1 MLRGAAL
8 MSFLY
13 RKQALESQY
22 SVVKIH
28 STSVYGENG
37 FFSNFKR
44 SELQKYAALKT
55 EIDKFVADY
64 QTKFDFVTRE
74 LCRFKES
81 NDVTSD
87 DEKVLTLVEKEMNW
101 LRLALYGDDNFSK
114 DFRSLGLLNYFGGC
128 QREEPPLLS
137 KLFIWSKHLTVGKTL
152 N

>member
-1 MLRGAAL
+1 

-13 RKQALESQY
+13 RKEKLESQY
-22 SVVKIH
+22 SVVKLH
-28 STSVYGENG
+28 STSVYRDNG

-44 SELQKYAALKT
+44 SETQKYAALKK
-55 EIDKFVADY
+55 EIDKFVGDY

-74 LCRFKES
+74 LYKLEQ
-81 NDVTSD
+81 VKQPTSD
-87 DEKVLTLVEKEMNW
+87 DEEKLTLIAKEMHW

-128 QREEPPLLS
+128 QREEAPLLS
-137 KLFIWSKHLTVGKTL
+137 KLAIWSKHLTVGRTL